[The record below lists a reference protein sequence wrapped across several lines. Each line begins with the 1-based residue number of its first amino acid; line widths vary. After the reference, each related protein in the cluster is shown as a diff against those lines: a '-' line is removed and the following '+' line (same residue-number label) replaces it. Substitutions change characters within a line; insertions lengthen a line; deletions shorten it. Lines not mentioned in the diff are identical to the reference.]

1 MASQTVVGPEIQFSQ
16 DNLFCY
22 AFSGAVSVSGETDLL
37 SFQNGSGFIKA
48 EIQITSESD
57 SDNDFAS
64 RLYVNDIQVAG
75 TRYLAAYPAKRHGF
89 DRPLYFFI
97 PPHAKIRV
105 AQQRLTGS
113 GTSDWYCTLVG
124 RVYEHLPVRN

>member
-1 MASQTVVGPEIQFSQ
+1 MASQTITGPEIQFSQ

-22 AFSGAVSVSGETDLL
+22 SFSGAVSVSGEETDLL

-48 EIQITSESD
+48 EIQ
-57 SDNDFAS
+57 FAS

-97 PPHAKIRV
+97 PPHAEIRV
-105 AQQRLTGS
+105 AQQRLSGS